1 MPNKWT
7 DEKTEY
13 LKSHYMDKTL
23 DELADDLGVSRP
35 TVINKKKELGLR
47 VSKPET
53 KWTEEKTE
61 YLKAHYMDKTVKEL
75 ADDLEV
81 SIATIYFRKKELNL
95 QGHKP
100 QRGTAINWT
109 DDKIRYLK
117 THYACQTLKE
127 TADVLGV
134 SEATIHY
141 KIKELGI
148 TRLKAKRFSV
158 WTPGRIKYLKEHCG
172 DETIGEL
179 SNHLGISM
187 ETIRAEMKLL
197 QLRGLKRGCH
207 TVKWTEEK
215 TEYLKAHYMDKT
227 LRELADELGVNPLTI
242 TNKKRELGLC
252 GAKYGNKWT
261 DEKTEYLKA
270 HYMDKTVKE
279 LADELG
285 VAQSTVANK
294 KSKLGLIN
302 TRSKRKE

>member
-75 ADDLEV
+75 AD
-81 SIATIYFRKKELNL
+81 
-95 QGHKP
+95 
-100 QRGTAINWT
+100 
-109 DDKIRYLK
+109 
-117 THYACQTLKE
+117 
-127 TADVLGV
+127 
-134 SEATIHY
+134 
-141 KIKELGI
+141 
-148 TRLKAKRFSV
+148 
-158 WTPGRIKYLKEHCG
+158 
-172 DETIGEL
+172 
-179 SNHLGISM
+179 
-187 ETIRAEMKLL
+187 
-197 QLRGLKRGCH
+197 
-207 TVKWTEEK
+207 
-215 TEYLKAHYMDKT
+215 
-227 LRELADELGVNPLTI
+227 
-242 TNKKRELGLC
+242 
-252 GAKYGNKWT
+252 
-261 DEKTEYLKA
+261 
-270 HYMDKTVKE
+270 
-279 LADELG
+279 ELG